1 MILEHFQHCVRTAL
15 AVLTVSALSSVPG
28 SATAQERDCSLAR
41 DPERCVL
48 QQAAL
53 AECAELRSK
62 DKQACLEAKLPPP
75 DCSKA
80 PDPARC
86 ESIERAKQRCAGTTE
101 KPLKACLKGEAPT
114 KAKKAAKA
122 KSPKAKKE
130 VKKDSK
136 SAKQTKPAPA
146 KPPAPARPKGPP
158 PVRLEG
164 S

>member
-1 MILEHFQHCVRTAL
+1 MILEHFQQCVRTAL
-15 AVLTVSALSSVPG
+15 AVLAVSALSSVPG
-28 SATAQERDCSLAR
+28 SAAAQERDCSLAR
-41 DPERCVL
+41 DPERCML
-48 QQAAL
+48 QQVAL

-86 ESIERAKQRCAGTTE
+86 ESIERAKQRCAGMTG

-130 VKKDSK
+130 AKKDPK
-136 SAKQTKPAPA
+136 TEKQIKPASAKPAPA
-146 KPPAPARPKGPP
+146 KPKGPP

>member
-1 MILEHFQHCVRTAL
+1 MILEHIQQRIRAALAAL
-15 AVLTVSALSSVPG
+15 AVSAIATVPDIA
-28 SATAQERDCSLAR
+28 AAQDRDCSLAR

-80 PDPARC
+80 PNPARC
-86 ESIERAKQRCAGTTE
+86 ESIERAKQRCAGTTG
-101 KPLKACLKGEAPT
+101 KALKACLKGEAPA

-122 KSPKAKKE
+122 KSPKGKKE
-130 VKKDSK
+130 AKKDSK
-136 SAKQTKPAPA
+136 QAKPAPTKPAPA
-146 KPPAPARPKGPP
+146 KPKGPP
-158 PVRLEG
+158 PVRLDG